1 MVCAGRSEGG
11 GQQGRVG
18 AGRCLSCALVGTWRE
33 NLQLPS
39 SPSLSCILHIWG
51 CSSKSALSKDTANPK
66 LRTWQRIRVQLP
78 TPSGLVSAICQLP
91 HLPTLSLSPSL
102 LPPVHI
108 SHALQVKPVLR
119 TMHTLSHST
128 NPSGLPLPEAWNL
141 EKAHCWESS
150 RGWALFGCAA
160 GRLAAVLETVGSPD
174 LGT

>member
-1 MVCAGRSEGG
+1 MVCAGRSEG

-18 AGRCLSCALVGTWRE
+18 AGRCLSCALVGKWRGSS
-33 NLQLPS
+33 QLPS

-51 CSSKSALSKDTANPK
+51 CSSKSALPKDTANPK

-102 LPPVHI
+102 LPPVHN
-108 SHALQVKPVLR
+108 SHDIQVKPLLR

-128 NPSGLPLPEAWNL
+128 NTSGLPLPEAWNL
-141 EKAHCWESS
+141 EKAHW
-150 RGWALFGCAA
+150 RAA
-160 GRLAAVLETVGSPD
+160 EGGLCLDVLQGVWRLSWRQ
-174 LGT
+174 